1 MNFHRGSEQVPRN
14 TMDIIPSYYLI
25 TIMLKDKSVHT
36 GIRKN
41 EAGDIDSCFLLF
53 KSRAEESYGREK
65 IIYFQCVQLSRYSD
79 ELKNHLQESQ
89 IRVVKKR

>member
-1 MNFHRGSEQVPRN
+1 MNFQRGSKQVPHN
-14 TMDIIPSYYLI
+14 AMDINPRYYLI
-25 TIMLKDKSVHT
+25 TVMLNDKSVHT

-65 IIYFQCVQLSRYSD
+65 IIYFQCVQLSMYSD
-79 ELKNHLQESQ
+79 ELKRHLQESQ
-89 IRVVKKR
+89 LRVVKKR